1 MTTHSPLVSV
11 VIPTFNQPAYL
22 AEAIKSAL
30 DQTLQDREIIVVN
43 DGSTDNTLECLAAF
57 DNQVRVVSQ
66 ANSGI
71 GAARNRGIAESRGK
85 FVALL
90 DHDDY
95 WSPEKLAVQVAF
107 LEKNASCIAATVPYA
122 TSNAPGIS
130 VFDLDQVSGPDRIVQ
145 NPFYHLARGRLFVG
159 TSALMFDRVRATGVQ
174 YGTTRGAIEDV
185 QFHVGLIS
193 RGSIGIAGD
202 SVLAVWRVHE
212 SNASKKTNYTYFG
225 IKLLRAMDARGE
237 LGNFTGMQ
245 RQQLDEYLCHM
256 GRIASVHQLMG
267 GNRFRGAEIYFR
279 EFVDQARMGRFKFL
293 LGYPLTLLMPHG
305 VIMRQLAQKEVP
317 S

>member
-22 AEAIKSAL
+22 AEAIRSVL
-30 DQTLQDREIIVVN
+30 SQTLQDREIVVVN
-43 DGSTDNTLECLAAF
+43 DGSTDNTLESLAAF
-57 DNQVRVVSQ
+57 ENKIRVVSQ

-95 WSPEKLAVQVAF
+95 WMPEKLATQAAF
-107 LEKNASCIAATVPYA
+107 LEKNPSCIAATVPYA
-122 TSNAPGIS
+122 TSNAPEVS
-130 VFDLDQVSGPDRIVQ
+130 VFDIDQVSGPDRIIRE
-145 NPFYHLARGRLFVG
+145 PFYHLARGRLFIG
-159 TSALMFDRVRATGVQ
+159 TSALMFDRARAEGVT
-174 YGTTRGAIEDV
+174 YGTMRGAIEDV

-193 RGSIGIAGD
+193 RGSVGIAGD
-202 SVLAVWRVHE
+202 SVLAVWRVHQF
-212 SNASKKTNYTYFG
+212 NASKKPSYTYFG
-225 IKLLRAMDARGE
+225 IKLLRAMDTRGE
-237 LGNFTGMQ
+237 LGKFEGKQ
-245 RQQLDEYLCHM
+245 RRQLDEYLCHM

-279 EFVDQARMGRFKFL
+279 EFVDQARIGRIKFL
-293 LGYPLTLLMPHG
+293 LGYPLSLLMPQG
-305 VIMRQLAQKEVP
+305 VIKRQLAQKEVQT
-317 S
+317 